1 VQESPDELRDI
12 FAWHDVRTVSKSLTF
27 QYDKILYL
35 MDTTEENSRLAGE
48 KIKVLDY
55 PDGTLAFPMGTGA
68 LSARHL
74 ISWPVST
81 RGRLLITNVSGLYSD
96 WLR

>member
-35 MDTTEENSRLAGE
+35 MDPQK
-48 KIKVLDY
+48 KIAVLPVKKLKY
-55 PDGTLAFPMGTGA
+55 WIIPMAPSPSSMGTGA